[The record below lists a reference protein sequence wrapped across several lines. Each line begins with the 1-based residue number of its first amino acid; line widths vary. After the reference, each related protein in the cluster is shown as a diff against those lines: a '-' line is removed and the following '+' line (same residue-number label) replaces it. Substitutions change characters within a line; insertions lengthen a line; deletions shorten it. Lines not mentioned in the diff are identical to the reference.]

1 MESVRTTA
9 VLPPGVPLADV
20 RVLEIGHY
28 IAAPHCAM
36 MLADQGADVIKLEP
50 VGGEPGRQSPP
61 LADSGESLAFAC
73 HNRGKRSVALDLRRP
88 ESRPALEALLRWA
101 DIVITNYA
109 IGVPEKLGF
118 GFQQLQAVNP
128 GASMVHITGYGV
140 DDPRRDYL
148 AFDPAIQAMSGYA
161 SLNGPAGGDPLISP
175 FFMADHSV
183 AMNAAYAAMCAL
195 WEQRRTGEGR
205 FISVSML
212 ESMTSQLSYH
222 VPSAGVK
229 GEKPGRSAAKGML
242 EMFPTKD
249 APMFILPGTPGMW
262 EGLCTVLGRPEWI
275 PPKGKRLDLAADPAL
290 AVAAITATRAWFA
303 ARGSKEAFAE
313 LQRAGVACGVA
324 RSVAQL
330 YDEEVADKTTAIAF
344 VELATGGAPVP
355 VPGAVFRTMPG
366 GAIPAHV
373 AGLGADTRKVLG
385 ALGLPRAAI
394 DEALGAPEAAALQ
407 TAQGAQ

>member
-1 MESVRTTA
+1 MESVRA
-9 VLPPGVPLADV
+9 AASVPPGVPLADV

-50 VGGEPGRQSPP
+50 IGGEPGRQSPP

-88 ESRPALEALLRWA
+88 ESRPALDALLRWA
-101 DIVITNYA
+101 DIVVTNYA

-118 GFQQLQAVNP
+118 GFAQLQAINP
-128 GASMVHITGYGV
+128 VASMVHITGYGV

-195 WEQRRTGEGR
+195 WEQRRTGKGR
-205 FISVSML
+205 FISLSML

-229 GEKPGRSAAKGML
+229 GEKPGRSPVKGML

-249 APMFILPGTPGMW
+249 SPMFILPGTPGMW
-262 EGLCTVLGRPEWI
+262 EGLCHVLGHPEWI
-275 PPKGKRLDLAADPAL
+275 PEPGKKLDLAGDPAL
-290 AVAAITATRAWFA
+290 AIAALKATRAWFA
-303 ARGSKEAFAE
+303 ERGSKEAFAE
-313 LQRAGVACGVA
+313 LQRAGIACGVA

-330 YDEEVADKTTAIAF
+330 YEEEVADRTTAIAF
-344 VELATGGAPVP
+344 VELASGGAPVP

-366 GAIPAHV
+366 GAIPVRV
-373 AGLGADTRKVLG
+373 AGLGADTRAVLG
-385 ALGLPRAAI
+385 ALGLAHEEI
-394 DEALGAPEAAALQ
+394 DALPGIPPEAAAAKA
-407 TAQGAQ
+407 AQRA